1 MPGAPGVD
9 NKILLIMSDEKNTL
23 LSKMNWS
30 ILSAVFVMIGS
41 VFVTY
46 YKVDQLVDG
55 QEIIKENQVE
65 MHADIDNLKIQVK
78 DGDHDLELK
87 IKDETIARKDL
98 EIEFYK
104 NK

>member
-1 MPGAPGVD
+1 M
-9 NKILLIMSDEKNTL
+9 KKKSNTL

-30 ILSAVFVMIGS
+30 ILSAIFVMIGS

-55 QEIIKENQVE
+55 QEIIEKNQVE
-65 MHADIDNLKIQVK
+65 MHSDIDNLKIQVK
-78 DGDHDLELK
+78 DGDHALELK

>member
-1 MPGAPGVD
+1 MT
-9 NKILLIMSDEKNTL
+9 DEKNTL

-78 DGDHDLELK
+78 DGDHALELK

>member
-1 MPGAPGVD
+1 MA
-9 NKILLIMSDEKNTL
+9 KKSNTF
-23 LSKMNWS
+23 LSKINLS
-30 ILSAVFVMIGS
+30 ILAAIFTMIGS

-65 MHADIDNLKIQVK
+65 MHSDIDKLKIQVK
-78 DGDHDLELK
+78 DGDHALDLK
-87 IKDETIARKDL
+87 IKDETIARQKV